1 MREICIFV
9 KTFERIFI
17 LYMWKNIYC
26 VFHKVP
32 CYYDIEVQF
41 VIIVNMQH
49 LENCNDFIIFQTC
62 HVKEAGLY
70 NKVTEKRNVCI
81 LMVG

>member
-32 CYYDIEVQF
+32 CYYGIEVQF

-49 LENCNDFIIFQTC
+49 HENAMILSFSK
-62 HVKEAGLY
+62 HVTLKRRDYTTKLQRKEMYAY
-70 NKVTEKRNVCI
+70 
-81 LMVG
+81 